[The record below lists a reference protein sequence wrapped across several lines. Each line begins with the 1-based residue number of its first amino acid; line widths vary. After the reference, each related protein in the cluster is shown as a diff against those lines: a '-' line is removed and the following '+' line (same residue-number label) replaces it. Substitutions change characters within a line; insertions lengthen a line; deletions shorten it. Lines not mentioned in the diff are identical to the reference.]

1 MAKSNKEHV
10 VGQRLCLHKLNKNS
24 KKVWAS
30 LGPCQ
35 NKGITLVALMVT
47 VIVLLIITTAG
58 ISTSLDR
65 FEINNYRKMKNDLEL
80 LEDKVSDYYL
90 KYEGLPVLRQGE
102 LTSASQSTQDS
113 NTSGDIEKNTSE
125 PVEFKYIEYLN
136 KLTNTNQEPATNA
149 NDNDI
154 YYIID
159 LEALGNITLNYGK
172 DFEKYKSN
180 NVVQNVDTDI
190 YIINEESHTIYY
202 VKGIKMDNVTYHYIK
217 RDEQISDDVPPT
229 APEIKIVDGNKIDN
243 TEYYKPDVNI
253 EITSGKDKWSGYSK
267 IMYSITKNNEAIVN
281 EQEYTKNI
289 ELYKSGKYTIEAYSL
304 DNQQNKSAK
313 KTFELNIKNDVK
325 IGDFIEYDVA
335 YKEWFTNNEYN
346 SINGW
351 RILNIEFNEDENS
364 TYSNLQLISTGMP
377 CNLNYSVIPSDESSK
392 SWWVKNEE
400 KQNEFLNYVNVKKEN
415 LKNQYNDTEYYSIEA
430 TAGLYFNLQNIE
442 FLYSNDTLNKAGENK
457 GQYYW
462 IKNANKEYNSKT
474 TSLVSGKNLFIAR
487 TDAKLRTIT
496 PRDAYNI
503 AKINSKIITSTT
515 KIDTSNSYMTDDL
528 GLFDLFKIKNISKME
543 KYEYREGNEYLFGY
557 PTSSRNILALYL
569 RTNEKSSL
577 SDRPNLYI
585 TGGVYVLYLRPVI
598 TISNPNVELE
608 YQKTEDGFK
617 YWKIVN

>member
-10 VGQRLCLHKLNKNS
+10 VWQRLCLHKLNKNS

-30 LGPCQ
+30 LRPCQ

-90 KYEGLPVLRQGE
+90 KYEGLPVLR
-102 LTSASQSTQDS
+102 TSDS
-113 NTSGDIEKNTSE
+113 NIEVFNYKE
-125 PVEFKYIEYLN
+125 YI
-136 KLTNTNQEPATNA
+136 KGLTNTNQEPATNA

-243 TEYYKPDVNI
+243 TEYYEPDVNI

-335 YKEWFTNNEYN
+335 YKEWITNNEYN

-377 CNLNYSVIPSDESSK
+377 CNLNYSVMPSDESSK
-392 SWWVKNEE
+392 SWWE
-400 KQNEFLNYVNVKKEN
+400 KDETKLNEFLSYINVNKDSLSNKWE
-415 LKNQYNDTEYYSIEA
+415 DSEYYSVEA
-430 TAGLYFNLQNIE
+430 SAGLYYNLENIE
-442 FLYSNDTLNKAGENK
+442 FLYSSDTLNKAGENK

-462 IKNANKEYNSKT
+462 IKNKSNEYGESNSLIK
-474 TSLVSGKNLFIAR
+474 GKDLFIAR

-598 TISNPNVELE
+598 TISNPSVELE

>member
-10 VGQRLCLHKLNKNS
+10 VWQRLCLHKLNKNS

-30 LGPCQ
+30 LRPCQ

-90 KYEGLPVLRQGE
+90 KYEGLPVLR
-102 LTSASQSTQDS
+102 TSDS
-113 NTSGDIEKNTSE
+113 NIEVFNYKE
-125 PVEFKYIEYLN
+125 YI
-136 KLTNTNQEPATNA
+136 KGLTNTNQEPATNA

-335 YKEWFTNNEYN
+335 YKEWITNNEYN

-377 CNLNYSVIPSDESSK
+377 CNLNYSVMPSDESSK
-392 SWWVKNEE
+392 SWWE
-400 KQNEFLNYVNVKKEN
+400 KDETKLNEFLSYINVNKDSLSNKWE
-415 LKNQYNDTEYYSIEA
+415 DSEYYSVEA
-430 TAGLYFNLQNIE
+430 SAGLYYNLENIE
-442 FLYSNDTLNKAGENK
+442 FLYSSDTLNKAGENK

-462 IKNANKEYNSKT
+462 IKNKSNEYGESNSLIK
-474 TSLVSGKNLFIAR
+474 GKDLFIAR

-598 TISNPNVELE
+598 TISNPSVELE

>member
-90 KYEGLPVLRQGE
+90 KYEGLPVLR
-102 LTSASQSTQDS
+102 TSDS
-113 NTSGDIEKNTSE
+113 NIEVFNYKE
-125 PVEFKYIEYLN
+125 YI
-136 KLTNTNQEPATNA
+136 KGLTNTNQEPATNA

-335 YKEWFTNNEYN
+335 YKEWITNNEYN

-377 CNLNYSVIPSDESSK
+377 CNLNYSVMPSDESSK
-392 SWWVKNEE
+392 SWWE
-400 KQNEFLNYVNVKKEN
+400 KDETKLNEFLSYINVNKDSLSNKWE
-415 LKNQYNDTEYYSIEA
+415 DSEYYSVEA
-430 TAGLYFNLQNIE
+430 SAGLYYNLENIE
-442 FLYSNDTLNKAGENK
+442 FLYSSDTLNKAGENK

-462 IKNANKEYNSKT
+462 IKNKSNEYGESNSLIK
-474 TSLVSGKNLFIAR
+474 GKDLFIAR

-598 TISNPNVELE
+598 TISNPSVELE

>member
-10 VGQRLCLHKLNKNS
+10 VWQRLCLHKLNKNS

-90 KYEGLPVLRQGE
+90 KYEGLPVLR
-102 LTSASQSTQDS
+102 TSDS
-113 NTSGDIEKNTSE
+113 NIEVFNYKE
-125 PVEFKYIEYLN
+125 YI
-136 KLTNTNQEPATNA
+136 KGLTNTNQEPATNA

-243 TEYYKPDVNI
+243 TEYYEPDVNI

-335 YKEWFTNNEYN
+335 YKEWITNNEYN

-377 CNLNYSVIPSDESSK
+377 CNLNYSVMPSDESSK
-392 SWWVKNEE
+392 SWWE
-400 KQNEFLNYVNVKKEN
+400 KDETKLNEFLSYINVNKDSLSNKWE
-415 LKNQYNDTEYYSIEA
+415 DSEYYSVEA
-430 TAGLYFNLQNIE
+430 SAGLYYNLENIE
-442 FLYSNDTLNKAGENK
+442 FLYSSDTLNKAGENK

-462 IKNANKEYNSKT
+462 IKNKSNEYGESNSLIK
-474 TSLVSGKNLFIAR
+474 GKDLFIAR

-598 TISNPNVELE
+598 TISNPSVELE

>member
-10 VGQRLCLHKLNKNS
+10 VWQRLCLHKLNKNS

-90 KYEGLPVLRQGE
+90 KYEGLPVLR
-102 LTSASQSTQDS
+102 TSDS
-113 NTSGDIEKNTSE
+113 NIEVFNYKE
-125 PVEFKYIEYLN
+125 YI
-136 KLTNTNQEPATNA
+136 KGLTNTNQEPATNA

-377 CNLNYSVIPSDESSK
+377 CNLNYSVKPSDESSK
-392 SWWVKNEE
+392 SWWE
-400 KQNEFLNYVNVKKEN
+400 KDETKLNEFLSYINVNKDSLSNKWE
-415 LKNQYNDTEYYSIEA
+415 DSEYYSVEA
-430 TAGLYFNLQNIE
+430 SAGLYYNLENIE
-442 FLYSNDTLNKAGENK
+442 FLYSSDTLNKAGENK

-462 IKNANKEYNSKT
+462 IKNKSNEYGESNSLIK
-474 TSLVSGKNLFIAR
+474 GKDLFIAR

-557 PTSSRNILALYL
+557 PTSSRNILSLYL

-598 TISNPNVELE
+598 TISNPSVELE

>member
-10 VGQRLCLHKLNKNS
+10 VWQRLCLHKLNKNS

-90 KYEGLPVLRQGE
+90 KYEGLPVLR
-102 LTSASQSTQDS
+102 TSDS
-113 NTSGDIEKNTSE
+113 NIEVFNYKE
-125 PVEFKYIEYLN
+125 YI
-136 KLTNTNQEPATNA
+136 KGLTNTNQEPATNA

-335 YKEWFTNNEYN
+335 YKEWITNNEYN

-377 CNLNYSVIPSDESSK
+377 CNLNYSVMPSDESSK
-392 SWWVKNEE
+392 SWWEKNEE

-474 TSLVSGKNLFIAR
+474 TSLVSGKDLFIAR
-487 TDAKLRTIT
+487 SDAKLRTIT

-598 TISNPNVELE
+598 TISNPSVELE

>member
-90 KYEGLPVLRQGE
+90 KYEGLPVLR
-102 LTSASQSTQDS
+102 TSDS
-113 NTSGDIEKNTSE
+113 NIEVFNYKE
-125 PVEFKYIEYLN
+125 YI
-136 KLTNTNQEPATNA
+136 KGLTNTNQEPATNA

-377 CNLNYSVIPSDESSK
+377 CNLNYSVKPSDESSK
-392 SWWVKNEE
+392 SWWE
-400 KQNEFLNYVNVKKEN
+400 KDETKLNEFLSYINVNKDSLSNKWE
-415 LKNQYNDTEYYSIEA
+415 DSEYYSVEA
-430 TAGLYFNLQNIE
+430 SAGLYYNLENIE
-442 FLYSNDTLNKAGENK
+442 FLYSSDTLNKAGENK

-462 IKNANKEYNSKT
+462 IKNKSNEYGESNSLIK
-474 TSLVSGKNLFIAR
+474 GKDLFIAR

-557 PTSSRNILALYL
+557 PTSSRNILSLYL

-577 SDRPNLYI
+577 SSVPHLYI
-585 TGGVYVLYLRPVI
+585 TGGVEILYLRPVI

>member
-10 VGQRLCLHKLNKNS
+10 VWQRLCLHKLNKNS

-90 KYEGLPVLRQGE
+90 KYEGLPVLR
-102 LTSASQSTQDS
+102 TSDS
-113 NTSGDIEKNTSE
+113 NIEVFNYKE
-125 PVEFKYIEYLN
+125 YI
-136 KLTNTNQEPATNA
+136 KGLTNTNQEPATNA

-335 YKEWFTNNEYN
+335 YKEWITNNEYN

-377 CNLNYSVIPSDESSK
+377 CNLNYSVMPSDESSK
-392 SWWVKNEE
+392 SWWE
-400 KQNEFLNYVNVKKEN
+400 KDETKLNEFLSYINVNKDSLSNKWE
-415 LKNQYNDTEYYSIEA
+415 DSEYYSVEA
-430 TAGLYFNLQNIE
+430 SAGLYYNLENIE
-442 FLYSNDTLNKAGENK
+442 FLYSSDTLNKAGENK

-462 IKNANKEYNSKT
+462 IKNKSNEYGESNSLIK
-474 TSLVSGKNLFIAR
+474 GKDLFIAR

-598 TISNPNVELE
+598 TISNPSVELE

>member
-90 KYEGLPVLRQGE
+90 KYEGLPVLR
-102 LTSASQSTQDS
+102 TSDS
-113 NTSGDIEKNTSE
+113 NIEVFNYKE
-125 PVEFKYIEYLN
+125 YI
-136 KLTNTNQEPATNA
+136 KGLTNTNQEPATNA

-335 YKEWFTNNEYN
+335 YKEWITNNEYN
-346 SINGW
+346 FINGW

-377 CNLNYSVIPSDESSK
+377 CNLNYSVMPSDESSK
-392 SWWVKNEE
+392 SWWEKNEE

-474 TSLVSGKNLFIAR
+474 TSLVSGKDLFIAR
-487 TDAKLRTIT
+487 SDAKLRTIT

-598 TISNPNVELE
+598 TISNPSVELE

>member
-10 VGQRLCLHKLNKNS
+10 VWQRLCLHKLNKNS

-90 KYEGLPVLRQGE
+90 KYEGLPVLR
-102 LTSASQSTQDS
+102 TSDS
-113 NTSGDIEKNTSE
+113 NIEVFNYKE
-125 PVEFKYIEYLN
+125 YI
-136 KLTNTNQEPATNA
+136 KGLTNTNQEPATNA

-335 YKEWFTNNEYN
+335 YKEWITNNEYN
-346 SINGW
+346 FINGW

-377 CNLNYSVIPSDESSK
+377 CNLNYSVMPSDESSK
-392 SWWVKNEE
+392 SWWEKNEE

-474 TSLVSGKNLFIAR
+474 TSLVSGKDLFIAR
-487 TDAKLRTIT
+487 SDAKLRTIT

-598 TISNPNVELE
+598 TISNPSVELE

>member
-24 KKVWAS
+24 KKLWAS

-90 KYEGLPVLRQGE
+90 KYEGLPVLR
-102 LTSASQSTQDS
+102 TSDS
-113 NTSGDIEKNTSE
+113 NIEVFNYKE
-125 PVEFKYIEYLN
+125 YI
-136 KLTNTNQEPATNA
+136 KGLTNTNQEPATNA

-377 CNLNYSVIPSDESSK
+377 CNLNYSVKPSDESSK
-392 SWWVKNEE
+392 SWWE
-400 KQNEFLNYVNVKKEN
+400 KDETKLNEFLSYINVNKDSLSNKWE
-415 LKNQYNDTEYYSIEA
+415 DSEYYSVEA
-430 TAGLYFNLQNIE
+430 SAGLYYNLENIE
-442 FLYSNDTLNKAGENK
+442 FLYSSDTLNKAGENK

-462 IKNANKEYNSKT
+462 IKNKSNEYGESNSLIK
-474 TSLVSGKNLFIAR
+474 GKDLFIAR

-557 PTSSRNILALYL
+557 PTSSRNILSLYL

-577 SDRPNLYI
+577 SSVPHLYI
-585 TGGVYVLYLRPVI
+585 TGGVEILYLRPVI

>member
-90 KYEGLPVLRQGE
+90 KYEGLPVLR
-102 LTSASQSTQDS
+102 TSDS
-113 NTSGDIEKNTSE
+113 NIEVFNYKE
-125 PVEFKYIEYLN
+125 YI
-136 KLTNTNQEPATNA
+136 KGLTNTNQEPATNA

-335 YKEWFTNNEYN
+335 YKEWITNNEYN
-346 SINGW
+346 FINGW

-377 CNLNYSVIPSDESSK
+377 CNLNYSVMPSDESSK
-392 SWWVKNEE
+392 SWWE
-400 KQNEFLNYVNVKKEN
+400 KDETKLNEFLSYINVNKDSLSNKWE
-415 LKNQYNDTEYYSIEA
+415 DSEYYSVEA
-430 TAGLYFNLQNIE
+430 SAGLYYNLENIE
-442 FLYSNDTLNKAGENK
+442 FLYSSDTLNKAGENK

-462 IKNANKEYNSKT
+462 IKNKSNEYGESNSLIK
-474 TSLVSGKNLFIAR
+474 GKDLFIAR

-598 TISNPNVELE
+598 TISNPSVELE

>member
-10 VGQRLCLHKLNKNS
+10 VWQRLCLHKLNKNS

-90 KYEGLPVLRQGE
+90 KYEGLPVLR
-102 LTSASQSTQDS
+102 TSDS
-113 NTSGDIEKNTSE
+113 NIEVFNYKE
-125 PVEFKYIEYLN
+125 YI
-136 KLTNTNQEPATNA
+136 KGLTNTNQEPATNA

-377 CNLNYSVIPSDESSK
+377 CNLNYSVKPSDESSK
-392 SWWVKNEE
+392 SWWE
-400 KQNEFLNYVNVKKEN
+400 KDETKLNEFLSYINVNKDSLSNKWE
-415 LKNQYNDTEYYSIEA
+415 DSEYYSVEA
-430 TAGLYFNLQNIE
+430 SAGLYYNLENIE
-442 FLYSNDTLNKAGENK
+442 FLYSSDTLNKAGENK

-462 IKNANKEYNSKT
+462 IKNKSNEYGESNSLIK
-474 TSLVSGKNLFIAR
+474 GKDLFIAR
-487 TDAKLRTIT
+487 SDAKLRTIT

-598 TISNPNVELE
+598 TISNPSVELE

>member
-10 VGQRLCLHKLNKNS
+10 VWQRLCLHKLNKNS

-90 KYEGLPVLRQGE
+90 KYEGLPVLR
-102 LTSASQSTQDS
+102 TSDS
-113 NTSGDIEKNTSE
+113 NIEVFNYKE
-125 PVEFKYIEYLN
+125 YI
-136 KLTNTNQEPATNA
+136 KGLTNTNQEPATNA

-335 YKEWFTNNEYN
+335 YKEWITNNEYN
-346 SINGW
+346 FINGW

-377 CNLNYSVIPSDESSK
+377 CNLNYSVMPSDESSK
-392 SWWVKNEE
+392 SWWE
-400 KQNEFLNYVNVKKEN
+400 KDETKLNEFLSYINVNKDSLSNKWE
-415 LKNQYNDTEYYSIEA
+415 DSEYYSVEA
-430 TAGLYFNLQNIE
+430 SAGLYYNLENIE
-442 FLYSNDTLNKAGENK
+442 FLYSSDTLNKAGENK

-462 IKNANKEYNSKT
+462 IKNKSNEYGESNSLIK
-474 TSLVSGKNLFIAR
+474 GKDLFIAR

-598 TISNPNVELE
+598 TISNPSVELE

>member
-10 VGQRLCLHKLNKNS
+10 VWQRLCLHKLNKNS

-90 KYEGLPVLRQGE
+90 KYEGLPVLR
-102 LTSASQSTQDS
+102 TSDS
-113 NTSGDIEKNTSE
+113 NIEVFNYKE
-125 PVEFKYIEYLN
+125 YI
-136 KLTNTNQEPATNA
+136 KGLTNTNQEPATNA

-335 YKEWFTNNEYN
+335 YKEWITNNEYN

-377 CNLNYSVIPSDESSK
+377 CNLNYSVMPSDESSK
-392 SWWVKNEE
+392 SWWE
-400 KQNEFLNYVNVKKEN
+400 KDETKLNEFLSYINVNKDSLSNKWE
-415 LKNQYNDTEYYSIEA
+415 DSEYYSVEA
-430 TAGLYFNLQNIE
+430 SAGLYYNLENIE
-442 FLYSNDTLNKAGENK
+442 FLYSSDTLNKAGENK

-462 IKNANKEYNSKT
+462 IKNKSNEYGESNSLIK
-474 TSLVSGKNLFIAR
+474 GKDLFIAR

>member
-24 KKVWAS
+24 KKLWAS

-90 KYEGLPVLRQGE
+90 KYEGLPVLR
-102 LTSASQSTQDS
+102 TSDS
-113 NTSGDIEKNTSE
+113 NIEVFNYKE
-125 PVEFKYIEYLN
+125 YI
-136 KLTNTNQEPATNA
+136 KGLTNTNQEPATNA

-159 LEALGNITLNYGK
+159 LEALGNITLNYGR

-377 CNLNYSVIPSDESSK
+377 CNLNYSVKPSDESSK
-392 SWWVKNEE
+392 SWWE
-400 KQNEFLNYVNVKKEN
+400 KDETKLNEFLSYINVNKDSLSNKWE
-415 LKNQYNDTEYYSIEA
+415 DSEYYSVEA
-430 TAGLYFNLQNIE
+430 SAGLYYNLENIE
-442 FLYSNDTLNKAGENK
+442 FLYSSDTLNKAGENK

-462 IKNANKEYNSKT
+462 IKNKSNEYGESNSLIK
-474 TSLVSGKNLFIAR
+474 GKDLFIAR

-557 PTSSRNILALYL
+557 PTSSRNILSLYL

-577 SDRPNLYI
+577 SSVPHLYI
-585 TGGVYVLYLRPVI
+585 TGGVEILYLRPVI

>member
-10 VGQRLCLHKLNKNS
+10 VWQRLCLHKLNKNS

-90 KYEGLPVLRQGE
+90 KYEGLPVLR
-102 LTSASQSTQDS
+102 TSDS
-113 NTSGDIEKNTSE
+113 NIEVFNYKE
-125 PVEFKYIEYLN
+125 YI
-136 KLTNTNQEPATNA
+136 KGLTNTNQEPATNA

-180 NVVQNVDTDI
+180 NVVKNVDTDI

-243 TEYYKPDVNI
+243 TEYYEPDVNI

-267 IMYSITKNNEAIVN
+267 IMYSITKNDEAVVN

-289 ELYKSGKYTIEAYSL
+289 ELYKSGKYIIEAYSL

-430 TAGLYFNLQNIE
+430 TAGLYFNLENIE
-442 FLYSNDTLNKAGENK
+442 FLYSSDTLNKAGENK

-462 IKNANKEYNSKT
+462 IKNKSNEYGESNSLIK
-474 TSLVSGKNLFIAR
+474 GKDLFIAR

-557 PTSSRNILALYL
+557 PTSSRNILSLYL

-577 SDRPNLYI
+577 SSVPHLYI
-585 TGGVYVLYLRPVI
+585 TGGVEILYLRPVI

>member
-24 KKVWAS
+24 KKLWAS

-90 KYEGLPVLRQGE
+90 KYEGLPVLR
-102 LTSASQSTQDS
+102 TSDS
-113 NTSGDIEKNTSE
+113 NIEVFNYKE
-125 PVEFKYIEYLN
+125 YI
-136 KLTNTNQEPATNA
+136 KGLTNTNQEPATNA

-243 TEYYKPDVNI
+243 TEYYEPDVNI

-267 IMYSITKNNEAIVN
+267 IMYSITKNDEAVVN

-289 ELYKSGKYTIEAYSL
+289 ELYKSGKYIIEAYSL

-377 CNLNYSVIPSDESSK
+377 CNLNYSVLPSDESSK

-415 LKNQYNDTEYYSIEA
+415 LKNKYNDTEYYSIEA

-474 TSLVSGKNLFIAR
+474 TSLVSGKDLFIAR
-487 TDAKLRTIT
+487 SDAKIRTLTIA
-496 PRDAYNI
+496 DAYNI
-503 AKINSKIITSTT
+503 AKIIKHGNSSIITSTT
-515 KIDTSNSYMTDDL
+515 KIDTSYSYMTDDL
-528 GLFDLFKIKNISKME
+528 GLFDLFKIKNIKSME
-543 KYEYREGNEYLFGY
+543 NYNYEEGMSYLFAY
-557 PTSSRNILALYL
+557 PMSARNILTIYL
-569 RTNEKSSL
+569 RKNETSDLSS
-577 SDRPNLYI
+577 RPSLYI
-585 TGGVYVLYLRPVI
+585 SGGVDINYLRPVI

>member
-10 VGQRLCLHKLNKNS
+10 VWQRLCLHKLNKNS

-90 KYEGLPVLRQGE
+90 KYEGLPVLR
-102 LTSASQSTQDS
+102 TSDS
-113 NTSGDIEKNTSE
+113 NIEVFNYKE
-125 PVEFKYIEYLN
+125 YI
-136 KLTNTNQEPATNA
+136 KGLTNTNQEPATNA

-515 KIDTSNSYMTDDL
+515 KIDTSISYMTDDL

-557 PTSSRNILALYL
+557 PTSSRNILSLYL

-577 SDRPNLYI
+577 SSVPNLYI
-585 TGGVYVLYLRPVI
+585 TGGVEVLYLRPVI

>member
-1 MAKSNKEHV
+1 MAESNKEHV

-24 KKVWAS
+24 KKLWAS

-90 KYEGLPVLRQGE
+90 KYEGLPVLR
-102 LTSASQSTQDS
+102 TSDS
-113 NTSGDIEKNTSE
+113 NIEVFNYKE
-125 PVEFKYIEYLN
+125 YI
-136 KLTNTNQEPATNA
+136 KGLTNTNQEPATNA

-377 CNLNYSVIPSDESSK
+377 CNLNYSVKPSDESSK
-392 SWWVKNEE
+392 SWWE
-400 KQNEFLNYVNVKKEN
+400 KDETKLNEFLSYINVNKDSLSNKWE
-415 LKNQYNDTEYYSIEA
+415 DSEYYSVEA
-430 TAGLYFNLQNIE
+430 SAGLYYNLENIE
-442 FLYSNDTLNKAGENK
+442 FLYSSDTLNKAGENK

-462 IKNANKEYNSKT
+462 IKNKSNEYGESNSLIK
-474 TSLVSGKNLFIAR
+474 GKDLFIAR

-557 PTSSRNILALYL
+557 PTSSRNILSLYL

-577 SDRPNLYI
+577 SSVPHLYI
-585 TGGVYVLYLRPVI
+585 TGGVEILYLRPVI

>member
-10 VGQRLCLHKLNKNS
+10 VWQRLCLHKLNKNS

-30 LGPCQ
+30 LRPCQ

-90 KYEGLPVLRQGE
+90 KYEGLPVLR
-102 LTSASQSTQDS
+102 TSDS
-113 NTSGDIEKNTSE
+113 NIEVFNYKE
-125 PVEFKYIEYLN
+125 YI
-136 KLTNTNQEPATNA
+136 KGLTNTNQEPATNA

-243 TEYYKPDVNI
+243 TEYYEPDVNI

-335 YKEWFTNNEYN
+335 YKEWITNNEYN

-377 CNLNYSVIPSDESSK
+377 CNLNYSVMPSDESSK
-392 SWWVKNEE
+392 SWWE
-400 KQNEFLNYVNVKKEN
+400 KDETKLNEFLSYINVNKDSLSNKWE
-415 LKNQYNDTEYYSIEA
+415 DSEYYSVEA
-430 TAGLYFNLQNIE
+430 SAGLYYNLENIE
-442 FLYSNDTLNKAGENK
+442 FLYSSDTLNKAGENK

-462 IKNANKEYNSKT
+462 IKNKSNEYGESNSLIK
-474 TSLVSGKNLFIAR
+474 GKDLFIAR